1 MLAAISVTSCAAVC
15 KPPPRRRSKAR
26 FGAIV
31 LKNSVARLSYSN
43 CMISHCRGTGGSGRS
58 GIARFSAPQVP
69 RLWPARCPF
78 PLPSC
83 VIDAPPGRLA
93 HEHILG
99 IYVSRECLARRAL
112 HRYVALRS
120 YISLIRD
127 VERRELSNT
136 VVDRQS
142 RCHREI
148 WASRSGSAL
157 VLGETTDIGSIIVSR
172 RRRRRCRCITR
183 RRRRCG
189 WRRWLLWGAGSDRET
204 GYTKQEKA
212 SHPFLPLGSYDPLH
226 HTWLK

>member
-1 MLAAISVTSCAAVC
+1 MLPEARGLRPQSSIKIIIKLAARARRGRAS
-15 KPPPRRRSKAR
+15 PPC
-26 FGAIV
+26 V
-31 LKNSVARLSYSN
+31 
-43 CMISHCRGTGGSGRS
+43 
-58 GIARFSAPQVP
+58 
-69 RLWPARCPF
+69 WPPSFF
-78 PLPSC
+78 PLPAC
-83 VIDAPPGRLA
+83 VIDAPPSRVA
-93 HEHILG
+93 SEHILG

-142 RCHREI
+142 RCHGEI

-157 VLGETTDIGSIIVSR
+157 VLGETANVGSIVVSR
-172 RRRRRCRCITR
+172 RRGRRRRCVTRRCRC
-183 RRRRCG
+183 C
-189 WRRWLLWGAGSDRET
+189 WRRWLLWGAGDDRET

-212 SHPFLPLGSYDPLH
+212 PHPFLPLGSYDPLH

>member
-1 MLAAISVTSCAAVC
+1 MGLGSRARCRLPSSNNRPPISRLLMLAAISVTSCAAVC

-31 LKNSVARLSYSN
+31 LKNSVARLSYSD

-112 HRYVALRS
+112 HRFTTSAVSAAPCGPA
-120 YISLIRD
+120 SL
-127 VERRELSNT
+127 SSPT
-136 VVDRQS
+136 AVDR
-142 RCHREI
+142 
-148 WASRSGSAL
+148 AA
-157 VLGETTDIGSIIVSR
+157 D
-172 RRRRRCRCITR
+172 
-183 RRRRCG
+183 
-189 WRRWLLWGAGSDRET
+189 GANQRG
-204 GYTKQEKA
+204 
-212 SHPFLPLGSYDPLH
+212 
-226 HTWLK
+226 